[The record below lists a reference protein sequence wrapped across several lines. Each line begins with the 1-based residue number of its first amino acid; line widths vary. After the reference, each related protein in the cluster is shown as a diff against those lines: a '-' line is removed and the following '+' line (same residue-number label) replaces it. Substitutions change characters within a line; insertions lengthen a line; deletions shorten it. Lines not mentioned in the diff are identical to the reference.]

1 MIYAKNGK
9 VIADIYHYLK
19 MSFIV
24 LTLLI
29 FTSCVI
35 PADERTVPAPAN
47 TSPPPEMTAPP
58 PENTILLP
66 ESTLPPVE
74 TNEPIPSPTVIEPI
88 TIDYDQVKVWNWNNP
103 EFYLTYDPAK
113 WDTAEYDSLV
123 SKTLPDCHIAANGFR
138 DGGPE
143 GPPPYTYASDT
154 KILDGIEYFIDIE
167 IPNATGIPDMFHVYW
182 DKQNEGY
189 QYAVAL
195 FPGPEGFD
203 ECVAGFWE
211 VMQLSAA
218 KGFAP

>member
-9 VIADIYHYLK
+9 VSADICHFLK
-19 MSFIV
+19 KGFIV
-24 LTLLI
+24 LMLLI
-29 FTSCVI
+29 ITSCVI
-35 PADERTVPAPAN
+35 SAPERTIPA
-47 TSPPPEMTAPP
+47 
-58 PENTILLP
+58 PENTTPPLETIATPP
-66 ESTLPPVE
+66 EDTVTPQE
-74 TNEPIPSPTVIEPI
+74 ETVIPAATSEPVPSLI
-88 TIDYDQVKVWNWNNP
+88 VDEPLTIDYDQVKVWNWNNP

-143 GPPPYTYASDT
+143 GPPPYTYATDT
-154 KILDGIEYFIDIE
+154 KIMDGIEYSIDIE

-211 VMQLSAA
+211 VMRLSAA
-218 KGFAP
+218 NGFAP

>member
-1 MIYAKNGK
+1 MIYTKNDK
-9 VIADIYHYLK
+9 VLAGIYHYLK
-19 MSFIV
+19 KSCIV

-29 FTSCVI
+29 VTSCVI
-35 PADERTVPAPAN
+35 TVPERTIPAPAN
-47 TSPPPEMTAPP
+47 TAPP
-58 PENTILLP
+58 PESTIPLP
-66 ESTLPPVE
+66 ENTLPPVE
-74 TNEPIPSPTVIEPI
+74 TSEPIPSPTATEPI
-88 TIDYDQVKVWNWNNP
+88 PVDYEQVKVWNWNNP

-123 SKTLPDCHIAANGFR
+123 SKILPDCHIAANGFR

-143 GPPPYTYASDT
+143 GPPPYTYNSDT
-154 KILDGIEYFIDIE
+154 KIVGGIEYFIEIE

-182 DKQNEGY
+182 DKRTQGY

-218 KGFAP
+218 NGFAP

>member
-1 MIYAKNGK
+1 MIFAKNSK
-9 VIADIYHYLK
+9 HSPVIFRRLINV
-19 MSFIV
+19 SIV
-24 LTLLI
+24 LSLLI
-29 FTSCVI
+29 ITSCVI
-35 PADERTVPAPAN
+35 TAPETSNPAPEN
-47 TSPPPEMTAPP
+47 TTPPPEMIAPP
-58 PENTILLP
+58 PENAVTPQEEIVLP
-66 ESTLPPVE
+66 AATSEPVPSLIVD
-74 TNEPIPSPTVIEPI
+74 EPVI
-88 TIDYDQVKVWNWNNP
+88 IDYDQFKVWNWGNP
-103 EFYLTYDPAK
+103 EFYLTYDPAY
-113 WDTAEYDSLV
+113 WETTEYDFLV

-143 GPPPYTYASDT
+143 GPPPYTYAKDT

-182 DKQNEGY
+182 DKQNQGY

-218 KGFAP
+218 NGFAP